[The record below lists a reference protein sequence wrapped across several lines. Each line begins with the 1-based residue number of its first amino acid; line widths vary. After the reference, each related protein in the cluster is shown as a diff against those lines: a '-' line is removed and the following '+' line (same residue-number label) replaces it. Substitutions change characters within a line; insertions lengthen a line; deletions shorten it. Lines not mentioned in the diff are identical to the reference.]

1 MSTGDQSQYIR
12 SKMAERGS
20 RTGAKFMMDGF
31 DRWSESTAPARIGQM
46 EKIPSEHKM
55 EGYGGAMSLQ
65 LARKKLGMN
74 LHDGMEVHGGAI
86 PSVNDLVDV
95 VKKLLSFWRSASQ
108 WIDEFD
114 QELTDEIIE
123 NPKITNQ
130 TLKNVAKTLKDK
142 LMLIKTA
149 KSVLDQ
155 IASLAQSVGLGRKRK
170 MGGASLSDIAEL
182 AKKYGEPIVSAYM
195 WLKNNKPQVEAIMKM
210 RSLQPLG
217 QKVLDAVNPILG
229 AVGLGRRGKHCQ
241 CSDSESMC
249 GGAEFDASE
258 YSDPMMGGSGIWAS
272 QRNMGGVAPM
282 DIGAIARATGPKTK
296 KQELDGALHNLGFRS
311 GGRRHGGVAPMDIG
325 AIARATGPK
334 TKKQEL
340 DGALHNLGF
349 RSGGFMPNMFE
360 EMQRMSQP
368 QKELVYRQKEL
379 VHGGRVVGGRK
390 PSARGAIVKKVMA
403 QHGLSLPQ
411 ASKYVKEHGLY

>member
-12 SKMAERGS
+12 SKIAERGS
-20 RTGAKFMMDGF
+20 RSGAKFMMDGF
-31 DRWSESTAPARIGQM
+31 DRWAESEAPARVGQM

-55 EGYGGAMSLQ
+55 ESYGGAMSLK
-65 LARKKLGMN
+65 LARKKLKMN
-74 LHDGMEVHGGAI
+74 LHDGMEVHGGAV

-108 WIDEFD
+108 WIDDFD
-114 QELTDEIIE
+114 QDLTDEIIE

-155 IASLAQSVGLGRKRK
+155 IASLAQSVGLGRKHK
-170 MGGASLSDIAEL
+170 MGGASISDIAEL

-229 AVGLGRRGKHCQ
+229 VVGLGRKRKMGGKHCH

-249 GGAEFDASE
+249 GGAELDASE
-258 YSDPMMGGSGIWAS
+258 YSDPMTGGMWAS
-272 QRNMGGVAPM
+272 QRNMGGMAPM
-282 DIGAIARATGPKTK
+282 DFGAVVRASQPKTK
-296 KQELDGALHNLGFRS
+296 NQELDGALHNLGFRS
-311 GGRRHGGVAPMDIG
+311 GGRLPH
-325 AIARATGPK
+325 
-334 TKKQEL
+334 
-340 DGALHNLGF
+340 
-349 RSGGFMPNMFE
+349 RSERGNGRLPHRSERGGFMHNMFE
-360 EMQRMSQP
+360 EMQRMTQP
-368 QKELVYRQKEL
+368 QKQL

-403 QHGLSLPQ
+403 ERGLSLPQ